1 MLLLVFGVVLSS
13 TQAPCPPDAIAL
25 MEEAAVR
32 ATEFDL
38 AGAAD
43 RLQIATDAGCPQ
55 AEVGALYLRG
65 LVDARQAFRQGGGP
79 ASLAPV
85 RRAIASLDALA
96 QNRPGPAEIARLT
109 LHAAAA
115 AAQSE
120 RDEMRVY
127 LSSAIAMESLQR
139 AAGQAGAPVVTAAE
153 TAGDLW
159 LQVYQ
164 YEDARRVY
172 TDAAAQAG
180 MTPRITAGL
189 ARAAARLNDAAAACA
204 NYRTLLGR
212 WSARQVEPPEII
224 EARGY
229 LMQPACEAGSQDRP
243 RPASQ

>member
-1 MLLLVFGVVLSS
+1 MLGLVLGVVLSS
-13 TQAPCPPDAIAL
+13 TQAPCPPDAMAL
-25 MEEAAVR
+25 MDEAAVR
-32 ATEFDL
+32 AAEFDL
-38 AGAAD
+38 AGGAD
-43 RLQIATDAGCPQ
+43 RFRMAADAGCTQ

-65 LVDARQAFRQGGGP
+65 LVDAREAFRQGGAP
-79 ASLAPV
+79 ASLAAV
-85 RRAIASLDALA
+85 RQAIASLDALA
-96 QNRPGPAEIARLT
+96 TYRSGPAEIARLT

-159 LQVYQ
+159 LQVHQ

-212 WSARQVEPPEII
+212 WSARPVEPPEII
-224 EARGY
+224 EAHTY
-229 LMQPACEAGSQDRP
+229 LAQPVCQSVPQP
-243 RPASQ
+243 